1 MCDIRKS
8 GVLALALL
16 GLCAGSARAA
26 DVTVK
31 VPFAFVAG
39 RETLPAGEYVIE
51 RIGGDP
57 SVMLIKGKGLNDKA
71 TAIVIGEEAAG
82 QDPAGNQPAMTFTH
96 RENQYRLSAIWQSRT
111 SGEDVWGS

>member
-1 MCDIRKS
+1 MCGIRKS
-8 GVLALALL
+8 GVLAVALL

-31 VPFAFVAG
+31 VPFAFIAG

-51 RIGGDP
+51 RVGDDP
-57 SVMLIKGKGLNDKA
+57 SVMLIKGTGLNDRSA
-71 TAIVIGEEAAG
+71 AIVMGEEAAG
-82 QDPAGNQPAMTFTH
+82 QDPAGNKPALTFTH

-111 SGEDVWGS
+111 SGQDVWGS